1 MNGPGSER
9 PRSHL
14 PESYADFETYLFE
27 MMDGSLLTGIGDAG
41 SLASAIFEPQAPFPL
56 RALARCMRT
65 ASTPFLPERLRRE
78 FDLPWGLRQRA
89 EFRSATAG
97 LRAAL
102 PLVPSHIRYW
112 PHYDM
117 AIHRMAGSE
126 DSVL

>member
-1 MNGPGSER
+1 MPFMIGYMGGCVSAQEPFLAA
-9 PRSHL
+9 PH
-14 PESYADFETYLFE
+14 
-27 MMDGSLLTGIGDAG
+27 TGRRTPNSPCG
-41 SLASAIFEPQAPFPL
+41 
-56 RALARCMRT
+56 CMRT